1 MERMTSRRSQ
11 AAIHIR
17 RLGADKSYR
26 EQCREFLCDGA
37 KLLEEAVKSDT
48 EIIDVVTA
56 SHILF
61 PLPVETRVYYATQDI
76 INSLSPLK
84 SAQDTLFTCKMPP
97 TGGFAYNE
105 AMYSEGQQARTQY
118 TQTQYTGTQYTGT
131 QYSNEQYCEGL
142 HILLDGIQDPG
153 NLGTILRTAEAFRID
168 SVLLTGNCADLYN
181 PKTVRATMG
190 AIFRQKAL
198 TVDLSVLTK
207 LKEAG
212 AVFVG
217 ASLESGRTGISGI
230 SFRNKI
236 VAIGSEGKGLSSGV
250 TSLCGELFSIPMA
263 PECESLNAAVAAAIV
278 MWEAARTEFYGQA
291 VI

>member
-1 MERMTSRRSQ
+1 MEKLTSRRNPV
-11 AAIHIR
+11 AVHIR

-26 EQCREFLCDGA
+26 DKCREFLCDGP

-48 EIIDVVTA
+48 EIIDVLTA

-61 PLPVETRVYYATQDI
+61 PLPVETRVYYTTQDI

-97 TGGFAYNE
+97 TGGFAY
-105 AMYSEGQQARTQY
+105 SEE
-118 TQTQYTGTQYTGT
+118 
-131 QYSNEQYCEGL
+131 QYSEGL

-190 AIFRQKAL
+190 AIFRQKAV
-198 TVDLSVLTK
+198 TVGFSVLTQ
-207 LKEAG
+207 LRENG
-212 AVFVG
+212 AVFIG
-217 ASLESGRTGISGI
+217 ASSGSNHTAISGI
-230 SFRNKI
+230 SFRNRI
-236 VAIGSEGKGLSSGV
+236 IAIGSEGNGLSAGV
-250 TSLCGELFSIPMA
+250 MSLCSDLFSIPTA
-263 PECESLNAAVAAAIV
+263 PECESLNAAVAAAII
-278 MWEAARTEFYGQA
+278 MWEAARADNG
-291 VI
+291 